1 LNILAVAQNSFLE
14 KKVKPL
20 SDSKMKEGDGGED
33 FLDKLYE
40 KVEKLEED
48 LRELAKILEEGES
61 R

>member
-48 LRELAKILEEGES
+48 LRELAKIL
-61 R
+61 RA